1 MKKHIILLTI
11 LTTFSLILFIV
22 VTKKSE
28 PIEFKYNNVYIRE
41 TSNYINNELYSTT
54 LETITLINGALDY
67 KSIITYEDESIP
79 PVTIEYIN
87 KYEEKESRIVTRTK
101 TYYIDSKKLCLES
114 IDCEN
119 PYSTTIHTL
128 DNKIDNFKKKNYI
141 STKKKITIS
150 NEPELFVILD
160 KNDKSYTY
168 YKNILNNIIYDFNI
182 KVTIIELNNKNKE
195 ELTSTYNISKTPTNI
210 LYLNGELKS
219 TDDTIKTHEDL
230 ALYLFL
236 RGIDYR

>member
-1 MKKHIILLTI
+1 MKKNIMLLTI
-11 LTTFSLILFIV
+11 LTTLSLILFIV
-22 VTKKSE
+22 VTKKTE
-28 PIEFKYNNVYIRE
+28 PIEFKYNNIYIRE
-41 TSNYINNELYSTT
+41 TSNYINDELYSTT
-54 LETITLINGALDY
+54 LETITLINGALNY
-67 KSIITYEDESIP
+67 QSIITYKDESIP

-87 KYEEKESRIVTRTK
+87 KYEEKENRIVTRTK
-101 TYYIDSKKLCLES
+101 TYYIDSKKLCLDT

-128 DNKIDNFKKKNYI
+128 DNKIDKFKKKNYI

-160 KNDKSYTY
+160 KNDKTYTY

-182 KVTIIELNNKNKE
+182 KVTIIELNNKNKD
-195 ELTSTYNISKTPTNI
+195 ELTSTYNITKTPTNI

-219 TDDTIKTHEDL
+219 TDDTIETHEDL